1 MACEEPGKSMWAG
14 GALYRFFMTRR
25 RDGLPVIFAVHI
37 EFIGADLSHLKLS
50 HLKHSLAFQ
59 PFNLK
64 DRP

>member
-1 MACEEPGKSMWAG
+1 
-14 GALYRFFMTRR
+14 MTRR

-37 EFIGADLSHLKLS
+37 EFIGADLSHLK
-50 HLKHSLAFQ
+50 HSLAFQ